1 MTCEELSDTDM
12 QYFAVIANGEFI
24 KTNALPTTPE
34 PSDWLDLVDQAAANI
49 FTWKFGV
56 ALALGLTACCAASCA
71 CRRCQRNRRH
81 TVLQSKYRRQ
91 IIANRGVANGRK
103 VRPPTNRP
111 QPYAFPVRALG
122 DPSHV
127 GPGRFQESWRRPG
140 PSSDHSRRSMRSGH
154 SARGALLTG
163 AGAVVPAGIDSEA
176 TTPPTPPHETCPE
189 CGLRLPDV
197 VKLVNHVETH
207 HGGRAIRK
215 KEAAASLEAGA
226 TAGVETKVGGGG
238 AKAGASRTESPV
250 VAVAKDVRKASPP
263 SREGRGSPNARA
275 ARASRSSSKTRSESP
290 RHARHASAV
299 RNSTAAVATAVGT
312 VVVTA
317 VPAVSQTRKKGIT
330 PAAEPPSRSYA
341 APAAASAAVTAAA
354 AASSSKARSNSPGIS
369 GSGSGGSGSG
379 RSGSSAKTRSS
390 SPGSNDPSVAPTR
403 GRDALPRLK
412 DISGH
417 GSSRHGLGRDQ
428 DSSGHGS
435 GGESLPRVL
444 SRVQDR
450 GRSGS
455 NSDDLP
461 RILPR
466 VKDGSGHGTS
476 KGRKNSGSAG
486 PSPAAPVRGSSRRI
500 ADVGAGGG
508 GGGGVTYAA
517 SRLPGEKTE
526 PRRGSRQEAVV
537 VGSRGTKTGRNTSSP
552 PLETGRSGD
561 SGGGARGTSRERGR
575 ASADK
580 EKSSE
585 KRGRSRGRSRQR
597 GPPPPAAEESRGLA
611 REDST
616 RSLARTASL
625 DRVSALSSRAL
636 TRSNRAIGN
645 DPAAANR
652 DGDAAVGGS
661 GGGGGRTGGASG
673 GGARGAAARER
684 EQALHLRGIRRVAS
698 TEDMVPAGRR
708 LTADRLKML
717 GSGLA
722 TEFTL
727 SPPVFSPV
735 KGSGKEPAYSPVARN
750 RAAELDADRPVSMTR
765 KFFRQLSGEL

>member
-1 MTCEELSDTDM
+1 MTCAELSDTDT

-49 FTWKFGV
+49 LTWKFGV
-56 ALALGLTACCAASCA
+56 ALALGFAACCAATCA

-91 IIANRGVANGRK
+91 IIASRGVPNGRK
-103 VRPPTNRP
+103 LRPPANRP
-111 QPYAFPVRALG
+111 QPYAFPVRAPG
-122 DPSHV
+122 DPSAV
-127 GPGRFQESWRRPG
+127 GSGRFQESWRRPG

-197 VKLVNHVETH
+197 CKLVNHVETH
-207 HGGRAIRK
+207 HGGRAIRR
-215 KEAAASLEAGA
+215 KESATALEAG
-226 TAGVETKVGGGG
+226 VGSKAGGG
-238 AKAGASRTESPV
+238 AKAGEAKAEARRTDSP
-250 VAVAKDVRKASPP
+250 RKASPP

-299 RNSTAAVATAVGT
+299 HNATAVATAVGT

-317 VPAVSQTRKKGIT
+317 VPAGSQTRKKT
-330 PAAEPPSRSYA
+330 TAPAAEPPSRSYPG
-341 APAAASAAVTAAA
+341 PAAAAAAA
-354 AASSSKARSNSPGIS
+354 AASSSSKPRANSPGTS
-369 GSGSGGSGSG
+369 GSGSG
-379 RSGSSAKTRSS
+379 RSGSGRSGSSSAKTKSA
-390 SPGSNDPSVAPTR
+390 SPGSNESTATPAR
-403 GRDALPRLK
+403 GRDALPRFK

-417 GSSRHGLGRDQ
+417 GSSRHGLARDK

-435 GGESLPRVL
+435 GGGSGGDSLPRVL
-444 SRVQDR
+444 PRVKDR
-450 GRSGS
+450 ERSGGD
-455 NSDDLP
+455 SDELP

-476 KGRKNSGSAG
+476 KDRKNSGSAG
-486 PSPAAPVRGSSRRI
+486 AKPALPARGSGQRT
-500 ADVGAGGG
+500 ADVGAAAGAAPL
-508 GGGGVTYAA
+508 AA
-517 SRLPGEKTE
+517 SQLPGAKTE
-526 PRRGSRQEAVV
+526 SRRGSRQEAAVG
-537 VGSRGTKTGRNTSSP
+537 GSRGTRTDRDASSP
-552 PLETGRSGD
+552 PLETRRSGD
-561 SGGGARGTSRERGR
+561 RGGGGVRGTSRERGR

-580 EKSSE
+580 GKPSRE
-585 KRGRSRGRSRQR
+585 RGRSRGRSRQR
-597 GPPPPAAEESRGLA
+597 APRPPALEGSKGLV

-645 DPAAANR
+645 DPAAADG
-652 DGDAAVGGS
+652 DGDAAVGG
-661 GGGGGRTGGASG
+661 GGGGAGDAS
-673 GGARGAAARER
+673 GGARGTAARER
-684 EQALHLRGIRRVAS
+684 EQALNRRGIRRVAS
-698 TEDMVPAGRR
+698 TEDIVPADQR
-708 LTADRLKML
+708 LTADRLRML

-735 KGSGKEPAYSPVARN
+735 KGSGKEPAYSPVARD
-750 RAAELDADRPVSMTR
+750 RAAELDESQPVSLTR